1 MPTMDYTLLR
11 GRIRDCGMTQKELAE
26 KAGISEG
33 QLCQKLAGNFAFRQD
48 EIDRICALLS
58 ISPNLCRATS
68 LDWPATRWASSMM
81 IKSQPLLMME

>member
-48 EIDRICALLS
+48 E
-58 ISPNLCRATS
+58 AT
-68 LDWPATRWASSMM
+68 PTV
-81 IKSQPLLMME
+81 